1 MGRPKKTDEA
11 PKRRGRP
18 PKNPDKKAAPK
29 AKKAK
34 GGGRRGKKPA
44 DSSTFTFRIDNR
56 LRAELK
62 KRAPKEYTSESS
74 LCNRFIAMGLQW
86 GTFQRVSVVLS
97 TLAEKAGIELDPAI
111 QQIAEDLD
119 KEPADETETDEP
131 EVIASNESDDEDVA
145 SDDDDQAVAETTTE
159 DEDVDLDDEDE
170 ESDEELAAASENVSA
185 AKASS
190 ADQPEKQ
197 AAAGQAT

>member
-29 AKKAK
+29 AKKVK

-111 QQIAEDLD
+111 QAIAEDLD
-119 KEPADETETDEP
+119 KEPVDETETDDEP
-131 EVIASNESDDEDVA
+131 EVIASNEPDDDVA

-170 ESDEELAAASENVSA
+170 SDEELAAASEDVSA

-197 AAAGQAT
+197 AAAGQST

>member
-29 AKKAK
+29 AKKVK

-86 GTFQRVSVVLS
+86 GTFQRFSVVLS

-131 EVIASNESDDEDVA
+131 EVIASNEPDDDVA

-170 ESDEELAAASENVSA
+170 DEESDEELAAASEDVSA
-185 AKASS
+185 AKASG
-190 ADQPEKQ
+190 ADQP
-197 AAAGQAT
+197 